1 MARGGI
7 NKAVVKQ
14 ARQALI
20 ARGENPSIDAI
31 RVELGNTGSKT
42 TIHRYLKELEA
53 LDPAA
58 GGGAPALSEQLAHF
72 VQLLA
77 AQVED
82 EARAELNSAQVAF
95 EQQREQLQA
104 QLDLAQQT
112 LVTAQQHQQVQ
123 AEALAVES
131 ERLLETAASLQAE
144 QLRNASLNQTVSEL
158 QVRIADKDDHLRS
171 LEEKHRHARDALEH
185 YRTAAREQREQDQRR
200 HEGQLQQLQVELRQV
215 QQSVIVKQD
224 ELTRL
229 HRDNERLLAEQ
240 RQAVAQLKV
249 RDEHLEQ
256 RDAQIDGLR
265 SMLAQVQGAS
275 DELRRQVSSQAQAL
289 EQRQGICTEQTLQL
303 ERLGVELRGA
313 REGWQACRAHADQL
327 EEQLRAAKEIQKGPT
342 P

>member
-14 ARQALI
+14 ARQALM

-53 LDPAA
+53 QEPAT
-58 GGGAPALSEQLAHF
+58 GDAPTLSEQLTHF

-77 AQVED
+77 GQVED
-82 EARAELNSAQVAF
+82 EARAELSSAQAAF
-95 EQQREQLQA
+95 DQQREHLQSQLE
-104 QLDLAQQT
+104 LAQQA
-112 LVTAQQHQQVQ
+112 LATAHQHQQVQ
-123 AEALAVES
+123 AEALAAES

-144 QLRNASLNQTVSEL
+144 QLRNASLNQTVGEL
-158 QVRIADKDDHLRS
+158 QLRLTDKDEHLRS

-185 YRTAAREQREQDQRR
+185 YRAATREQREQDQRR

-275 DELRRQVSSQAQAL
+275 DELRRQVGSQAQAL
-289 EQRQGICTEQTLQL
+289 EQRQGICTEQARQL
-303 ERLGVELRGA
+303 ERLEVELQSA
-313 REGWQACRAHADQL
+313 REGWQACRAHAGRL
-327 EEQLRAAKEIQKGPT
+327 EEQLEAGMKTQKGPT